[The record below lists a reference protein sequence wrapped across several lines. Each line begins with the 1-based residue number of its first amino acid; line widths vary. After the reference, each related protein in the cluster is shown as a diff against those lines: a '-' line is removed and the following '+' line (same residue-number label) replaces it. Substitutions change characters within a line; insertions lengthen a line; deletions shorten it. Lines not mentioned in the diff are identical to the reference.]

1 MKYFVKFISIILLAV
16 LTLVDIGWIAEF
28 CICIFNLIA
37 DMYTPV
43 GELYITSSIG
53 NIIIIIIFAVL
64 VLLLIAEIAA
74 KIILYIKSVKKSS
87 YGFYMIFS
95 GVSIAESI
103 INVIVIAALGF
114 PLIVNCPPY
123 EVDNQRITTWFLV
136 LVGTYLFTG
145 FFAVLN
151 LLSANQCRKDELF

>member
-1 MKYFVKFISIILLAV
+1 MKYFVKFMSIILLAV

-28 CICIFNLIA
+28 CICIFNLIT
-37 DMYTPV
+37 DMNTSA
-43 GELYITSSIG
+43 GELYILSSIG
-53 NIIIIIIFAVL
+53 SLIIIVSFAVL
-64 VLLLIAEIAA
+64 VLLLIVEIAA
-74 KIILYIKSVKKSS
+74 KLILYIKSVKKVS
-87 YGFYMIFS
+87 YVFYMIFS

-103 INVIVIAALGF
+103 INAIAIAALGF